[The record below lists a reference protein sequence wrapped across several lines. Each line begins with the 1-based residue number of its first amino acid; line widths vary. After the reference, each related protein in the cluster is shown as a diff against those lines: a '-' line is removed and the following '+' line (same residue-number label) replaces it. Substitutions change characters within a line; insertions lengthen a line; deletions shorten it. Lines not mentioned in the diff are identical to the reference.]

1 MDLCSPNEIQRL
13 LSRHGFRFSKAMGQ
27 NFLIDAAV
35 PENIAELSG
44 VGPGSGVLEIGPGI
58 GVLTALLAERA
69 GAVCAVEL
77 DKRLLPVLSETLAGL
92 GNVKII
98 NADIMKCDIAAVV
111 SEYFSGLRPCV
122 CANLPYNITTPV
134 ITRLIESA
142 LFERMTLM
150 VQREVALRICAAPG
164 TADYGAFSVFVQYYC
179 EPSMLFTVPP
189 ESFMPS
195 PKVHSAVIR
204 LERRSSPAVSPKDE
218 KLFFRTVRAAFA
230 LRRKTLANSLL
241 SAFSGS
247 LSKQELAEAIDAS
260 GISPGARGE
269 TLSLN
274 DFSVLSDNIG
284 VLIAKGENQCPKN

>member
-1 MDLCSPNEIQRL
+1 MDLCSPNEIKRL

-35 PENIAELSG
+35 PQDIAELSG
-44 VGPGSGVLEIGPGI
+44 VGPESGVLEIGPGI

-69 GAVCAVEL
+69 GKVCAVEL
-77 DKRLLPVLSETLAGL
+77 DKRLLPILDETLAGFE
-92 GNVKII
+92 NVKVI
-98 NADIMKCDIAAVV
+98 NADIMKSDIPAIV
-111 SEYFSGLRPCV
+111 SENFAGLSPCV

-134 ITRLIESA
+134 ITKLIECG

-150 VQREVALRICAAPG
+150 IQREVAQRICALPG
-164 TADYGAFSVFVQYYC
+164 TADYGAFTVFVQYHC
-179 EPSMLFTVPP
+179 EPSLLFEVPP
-189 ESFMPS
+189 ESFMPA

-204 LERRSSPAVSPKDE
+204 LERRVSPAVSPKDE

-241 SAFSGS
+241 SGFSGS
-247 LSKQELAEAIDAS
+247 LGKQELASAIERS
-260 GISPGARGE
+260 GIDPGARGE
-269 TLSLN
+269 TLSLQ

-284 VLIAKGENQCPKN
+284 ALIAKGENQCPKN